1 MGIIK
6 RGLKNAFRNSIR
18 TFLIV
23 VILGLSIGLVLIMLV
38 ARQAVQAKIES
49 VKSSIGNTVSVSPAG
64 MRGFEGGGEPL
75 TEDKIGKLQKLEHV
89 TSVTKILN
97 DRLTTENSNLVT
109 SIDAGSLG
117 RRFSENSGQRFAFP
131 FGENRSGSG
140 SQGIRTFTP
149 PITLVGTTQPT
160 NLSSSIGGGTFKLID
175 GEVFGSSSSDNV
187 ALIGSSLA
195 SKNNLKVGLTFTAY
209 STTIK
214 VIGIFDAG
222 NNFSNNQVIMPIA
235 IVQKLTNQT
244 SSISAVNVIVD
255 SISNI
260 DSVTTAINNELKDKA
275 DVTNSAD
282 QAKETLTPLENI
294 KNISTVSLIGSLIV
308 CAFIILLTMMMIVR
322 ERRREIGVL
331 KAIGA
336 TNIRVMGQFIVESL
350 TLTLLG
356 MVIGIGIGFFASNSV
371 TQLLVRNS
379 VSSNQT
385 PGIRGG
391 GMMRMFGQGINSIRD
406 VQASIGW
413 DIILYGFGAA
423 IIIAILGSAIP
434 AWFISKVRPAEV
446 MRSE

>member
-1 MGIIK
+1 
-6 RGLKNAFRNSIR
+6 
-18 TFLIV
+18 
-23 VILGLSIGLVLIMLV
+23 MLV

-117 RRFSENSGQRFAFP
+117 RRFSENSGQRFASP

-350 TLTLLG
+350 TLILLG

>member
-1 MGIIK
+1 
-6 RGLKNAFRNSIR
+6 
-18 TFLIV
+18 
-23 VILGLSIGLVLIMLV
+23 
-38 ARQAVQAKIES
+38 
-49 VKSSIGNTVSVSPAG
+49 
-64 MRGFEGGGEPL
+64 
-75 TEDKIGKLQKLEHV
+75 
-89 TSVTKILN
+89 
-97 DRLTTENSNLVT
+97 
-109 SIDAGSLG
+109 
-117 RRFSENSGQRFAFP
+117 
-131 FGENRSGSG
+131 
-140 SQGIRTFTP
+140 
-149 PITLVGTTQPT
+149 
-160 NLSSSIGGGTFKLID
+160 
-175 GEVFGSSSSDNV
+175 
-187 ALIGSSLA
+187 
-195 SKNNLKVGLTFTAY
+195 VGLTFTAY